1 MQNNSLTPDQL
12 LNAIKEMLTTHFPSK
27 NGIHYS
33 YSLDMETPLSIESF
47 ITTICSIDHLTKVND
62 HITLYVPVF
71 EDLSII
77 GLDSQ
82 NTLDPETLD
91 YYNES
96 NKRIVYGNVTLI
108 FQFS

>member
-1 MQNNSLTPDQL
+1 MLNNKLTPDQL
-12 LNAIKEMLTTHFPSK
+12 LNAIQETLTTHFPSK

-33 YSLDMETPLSIESF
+33 YSLDMETPLPIETF
-47 ITTICSIDHLTKVND
+47 VITICSIEHLTLN

-71 EDLSII
+71 EDLSLI

-82 NTLDPETLD
+82 NTLDQESID
-91 YYNES
+91 DYNES

>member
-1 MQNNSLTPDQL
+1 MQNNSLTPAQL
-12 LNAIKEMLTTHFPSK
+12 LNAIQEMLTTHFPSK
-27 NGIHYS
+27 NGILYS
-33 YSLDMETPLSIESF
+33 YSLDMETPLPIESF
-47 ITTICSIDHLTKVND
+47 ITTICSIEHLIKD

-71 EDLSII
+71 EDLSLI

-82 NTLDPETLD
+82 NTLDQESID

-96 NKRIVYGNVTLI
+96 NKRIDYGNVTLI

>member
-1 MQNNSLTPDQL
+1 MQNNSLNPDL
-12 LNAIKEMLTTHFPSK
+12 LLKAIRETLTTHYPSK

-33 YSLDMETPLSIESF
+33 YSLDMETPLPIESF
-47 ITTICSIDHLTKVND
+47 ITTICSIERLIKDR
-62 HITLYVPVF
+62 ITLYVAVF
-71 EDLSII
+71 EDLSLIA
-77 GLDSQ
+77 LESQ
-82 NTLDPETLD
+82 NTLDDELIS